1 MKIKQE
7 DQVIVTAG
15 KDKGKKGKVLRVMI
29 KANRVEV
36 EKINMR
42 TKHIKKTA
50 SQPGE
55 IIHFEA
61 PLNASNVML
70 IDTKSGKPTRVGYK
84 KLENGK
90 KVRVAK
96 VSGEIITSVKEK
108 KTTKK

>member
-1 MKIKQE
+1 MKIKKE

-15 KDKGKKGKVLRVMI
+15 KDKGKKGKVLRIMR
-29 KANRVEV
+29 KANRVVV

-42 TKHIKKTA
+42 TKHLKKT
-50 SQPGE
+50 SSGPGE

-61 PLNASNVML
+61 PLNASNVMVV
-70 IDTKSGKPTRVGYK
+70 DSKSGKPTRIGYK

-96 VSGEIITSVKEK
+96 KSGEILSSPKEK
-108 KTTKK
+108 KAAKK